1 MVARRATAGCIG
13 GQRAIQSKR
22 MGRRVLLRAIT
33 LASLLAILVAALT
46 LGAGAG
52 TSAQAAPA
60 IPGVAAVEQLLRT
73 GQYEKARRAAE
84 ALSRKKGNPRAAV
97 TGAVLAARAERDL
110 GLYAE
115 ARKRLEL
122 QAISSPD
129 DLGLRAEL
137 VKTLDSLGDRGA
149 VKDLVN
155 RSYDDWERGRV
166 DRKSATELVA
176 MAVIV
181 RRDNNWE
188 DANSAFRGAVRAE
201 PKRLEANLE
210 WGELFLEKH
219 AADNALAC
227 FKDVL
232 ALDPHNPDAQVGVA
246 RALLEQGGSGDPVDK
261 ALEAALAV
269 NPRHARALALK
280 AELALDAEEWS
291 TVSSLIATIRRTN
304 PRDPSAAWL
313 AAARALLLEDR
324 TTYDNER
331 DRRLETRPAD
341 GDFFAHAAEALVRH
355 RRYEDARLVAADGVE
370 RDGANAALLSS
381 LGNTLLRLGEEDEGL
396 ALLRRAWDRDPYD
409 VRTYNLLNLFEKVI
423 ATRYVQV
430 TTAHFRFRVDAGHR
444 TAIEAVVAPFLEE
457 TYERYVARY
466 GFSPTGPIVFELYAA
481 PEHYAVRTVGL
492 PRLGVAGVCF
502 GRVITSQSPV
512 NGAFN
517 WGMVLAH
524 ELAHVFSLQ
533 LSRSRVPRWF
543 TEGLAELETG
553 RLRPEWRRQADLE
566 LAGAIQAGAAPTLGS
581 LSRAFV
587 RARDAREATLAYLQ
601 SSAAVEFLE
610 QKFGFPRIREA
621 LVAYGR
627 GERGPAVLE
636 ALAGMPA
643 AAVDEAF
650 RAHLQDRLGSLV
662 RQFLPGTS
670 ARYGE
675 PPASEPT
682 GPPARIAEAGL
693 RELVEGDRPGAQAAL
708 GRARARPG
716 GADDPVVEFLSAD
729 LALESDEPQRA
740 RRELLALDR
749 KGLPS
754 YDLQVRLGLVA
765 VQLHDEDEALVRFR
779 AAAEL
784 APGSVEARTL
794 LAEQLRAMGKE
805 DERLKVET
813 EVLRLEP
820 QTAALAKRVVLGHAR
835 AGHVGLA
842 AELGRMALFI
852 DPDDPDLH
860 AALGRALA
868 AQDKS
873 LPATRAFEQALLFG
887 PTDPRPLHRAL
898 ADLYEK
904 LGDTRKA
911 ASHRRLATGDKP

>member
-1 MVARRATAGCIG
+1 VY
-13 GQRAIQSKR
+13 
-22 MGRRVLLRAIT
+22 
-33 LASLLAILVAALT
+33 ALT
-46 LGAGAG
+46 VWAL
-52 TSAQAAPA
+52 SAPALAAPA
-60 IPGVAAVEQLLRT
+60 TGGAAGVEQLLRI
-73 GQYEKARRAAE
+73 GQYERARRAAE
-84 ALSRKKGNPRAAV
+84 SLGRRKGGARGGGAAAV
-97 TGAVLAARAERDL
+97 PASILAARAEREL
-110 GLYAE
+110 GLYTE

-122 QAISSPD
+122 QAISAPD
-129 DLGLRAEL
+129 DLALRAEL

-166 DRKSATELVA
+166 DRKNAADLVA
-176 MAVIV
+176 MAIIV

-188 DANSAFRGAVRAE
+188 DANSAFRGAVKAE

-210 WGELFLEKH
+210 WGDLFLEKH

-227 FKDVL
+227 FRDVL
-232 ALDPHNPDAQVGVA
+232 TLDPQNPDAHVGIA
-246 RALLEQGGSGDPVDK
+246 RALLEQGASGAPVQK

-280 AELALDAEEWS
+280 AELALDAEEW
-291 TVSSLIATIRRTN
+291 TIVSGLVATIRKTN

-313 AAARALLLEDR
+313 SAARALLLEDR
-324 TTYDNER
+324 AGYDNER
-331 DRRLETRPAD
+331 DHRLETRPAD
-341 GDFFAHAAEALVRH
+341 GDFFARAAEAMVRH

-370 RDGANAALLSS
+370 RDGGNATLLSS

-430 TTAHFRFRVDAGHR
+430 TTPHFRFRVDAGHR

-457 TYERYVARY
+457 TYDRYVVRY
-466 GFSPTGPIVFELYAA
+466 GFRPTGPIVFELYGA

-512 NGAFN
+512 NAAFN

-566 LAGAIQAGAAPTLGS
+566 LAGAIQAGGTPTLGS
-581 LSRAFV
+581 LSRSFV
-587 RARDAREATLAYLQ
+587 RARDVRDATLAYLR

-610 QKFGFPRIREA
+610 QKFGFARIREA

-627 GERGPAVLE
+627 GERGAGVLE
-636 ALAGMPA
+636 ALSGMNEA
-643 AAVDEAF
+643 ALDEAF
-650 RAHLQDRLGSLV
+650 RAHLQERLAPLAG
-662 RQFLPGTS
+662 QFLPGTA
-670 ARYGE
+670 ARYGD
-675 PPASEPT
+675 PPAEGAPN
-682 GPPARIAEAGL
+682 PARLASDGL
-693 RELVEGDRPGAQAAL
+693 RSLADGDRAAAQAAL
-708 GRARARPG
+708 GRARARAG
-716 GADDPVVEFLSAD
+716 NDDVPVVDFLAAE
-729 LALESDEPQRA
+729 LALEGDEPERA
-740 RRELLALDR
+740 RRELLALR
-749 KGLPS
+749 RLVPAS
-754 YDLQVRLGLVA
+754 YDLEVRLGLA
-765 VQLHDEDEALVRFR
+765 SVQLKDADAALTHFR
-779 AAAEL
+779 AAADL

-805 DERLKVET
+805 EDRLKVET
-813 EVLRLEP
+813 EILRLEP

-835 AGHVGLA
+835 SGRVGLA
-842 AELGRMALFI
+842 SELGRLALFI

-860 AALGRALA
+860 AVLGRALA
-868 AQDKS
+868 AQDRPG
-873 LPATRAFEQALLFG
+873 PAARAFEQALLFG
-887 PTDPRPLHRAL
+887 PVDPRPLHRAL
-898 ADLYEK
+898 ADIYEK

-911 ASHRRLATGDKP
+911 TSHRKLATGGAGEEGAADRAASPEPSPRRR

>member
-1 MVARRATAGCIG
+1 MAAVY
-13 GQRAIQSKR
+13 
-22 MGRRVLLRAIT
+22 
-33 LASLLAILVAALT
+33 ALT
-46 LGAGAG
+46 PGAGALAAG
-52 TSAQAAPA
+52 PAAPA
-60 IPGVAAVEQLLRT
+60 VPGAAAVEQQLRT

-84 ALSRKKGNPRAAV
+84 ALGRRKGNARAAV
-97 TGAVLAARAERDL
+97 AGATLAARAEREL

-166 DRKSATELVA
+166 DRKNAAELVS

-188 DANSAFRGAVRAE
+188 DANSAFRGAVRAD

-210 WGELFLEKH
+210 WGDLFLEKH

-246 RALLEQGGSGDPVDK
+246 RALLEQGGSGEPVDR

-280 AELALDAEEWS
+280 AELALDAEEWG
-291 TVSSLIATIRRTN
+291 TVSSLISTIRRTN

-324 TTYDNER
+324 ATYDNER
-331 DRRLETRPAD
+331 DRRLEVRPAD
-341 GDFFAHAAEALVRH
+341 GDFFARAAEALVRH
-355 RRYEDARLVAADGVE
+355 RRYDDARLVAADGVE

-444 TAIEAVVAPFLEE
+444 AAIEGVVAPFLEE
-457 TYERYVARY
+457 TYDHYVARY
-466 GFSPTGPIVFELYAA
+466 GFQPTGPIVFELYAA

-517 WGMVLAH
+517 WGMVLSH

-566 LAGAIQAGAAPTLGS
+566 LAGAIQAGGAPTVGS

-587 RARDAREATLAYLQ
+587 KARDAREATLAYLQ

-610 QKFGFPRIREA
+610 QRFGFPRIREA

-627 GERGPAVLE
+627 GERGAAVLQALSGMSE
-636 ALAGMPA
+636 AAL
-643 AAVDEAF
+643 DQAF
-650 RAHLQDRLGSLV
+650 RAHLQEKLAPLV

-670 ARYGE
+670 ARYGD
-675 PPASEPT
+675 PGPGSE
-682 GPPARIAEAGL
+682 GGGSAAHIAESGL
-693 RELVEGDRPGAQAAL
+693 RSLVEGDRPAAQAAL
-708 GRARARPG
+708 ARARGRTG
-716 GADDPVVEFLSAD
+716 GADDPVVDFLSAD
-729 LALESDEPQRA
+729 LALEGDEPQRA

-754 YDLQVRLGLVA
+754 YDVQVRLGLVA
-765 VQLHDEDEALVRFR
+765 VQLHDEQEALTRFR
-779 AAAEL
+779 AAADL

-794 LAEQLRAMGKE
+794 LAEQLRSMGKE

-813 EVLRLEP
+813 EILRLEP
-820 QTAALAKRVVLGHAR
+820 QTASLAKRVVLGHGR
-835 AGHVGLA
+835 SGHVGQA
-842 AELGRMALFI
+842 SELGRMALFI

-860 AALGRALA
+860 AAVGRALA
-868 AQDKS
+868 AQDKP
-873 LPATRAFEQALLFG
+873 LPATREFEQALLFG
-887 PTDPRPLHRAL
+887 PADPRPLHRAL

-904 LGDTRKA
+904 LGDPRKA